1 MQNIQYENK
10 TYNKQTKTLCL
21 EMSIDYIYNEQ
32 YIIVLIFIHVSVCLK
47 SLHVI
52 QKYLHM

>member
-32 YIIVLIFIHVSVCLK
+32 YIIVLIFLHVSVCLK